1 MCGSPRAETCPERP
15 FPSLGIAL
23 LLCTP
28 TPAEPLCC
36 WAIAELC
43 SVSLQCCRWL
53 LTQCK
58 APPTAWAAMVPCFF
72 RKHHSRKSHACG
84 QAPAG
89 HRCDVGQLQSCTAE
103 AGGWD
108 CRQHCQ
114 CPRCFSLCWRKQEM
128 FSSLARGGGTSADPS
143 ALPRRNCAAA
153 SPLQNAQQE
162 HPNPLLV
169 LCQPCPSTA
178 LLPLCF
184 PAFFFQR
191 CWTCLT

>member
-1 MCGSPRAETCPERP
+1 MCGSPRAETCPERL

-58 APPTAWAAMVPCFF
+58 APPTAWAAMVPCFC
-72 RKHHSRKSHACG
+72 RKHHSRKSHARG

-128 FSSLARGGGTSADPS
+128 FSSLAQGGGTSADPS

-191 CWTCLT
+191 CWT